1 MLKKYW
7 KLILAVAVCL
17 IPVFDVWLLYHPNVA
32 GRLEDAVPGG
42 HIGPSIVEIL
52 LVTLVVLGGIAM
64 VLERRRTLGNVL
76 LSLFI
81 IIAVPVSGILEFAVY
96 YQDRGLIESST
107 GHTITEPGDFIYFSI
122 VTFTTVGYG
131 DIIPKPETRI
141 LAATEALF
149 GYIFIGLY
157 VGVLTQITGHLF
169 GALTSG
175 TRHEFERFTASR
187 EKRDG

>member
-1 MLKKYW
+1 
-7 KLILAVAVCL
+7 
-17 IPVFDVWLLYHPNVA
+17 
-32 GRLEDAVPGG
+32 
-42 HIGPSIVEIL
+42 
-52 LVTLVVLGGIAM
+52 M

-107 GHTITEPGDFIYFSI
+107 GHPITEPGDFIYFSI

-131 DIIPKPETRI
+131 DIIPKPGTRI

-169 GALTSG
+169 SALTSG
-175 TRHEFERFTASR
+175 TRHEFERFTTSR